1 MFQAIDLNPHQNPV
15 WVLLGRDV
23 DITHATQLDSNTFI
37 CSGCFGSFSDTSVGE
52 QLKVSAMLM
61 QSQRQDKTQR
71 PLSSHLGMHCDTIP
85 ILEH

>member
-1 MFQAIDLNPHQNPV
+1 MFQAIGLNPHQNLV

-23 DITHATQLDSNTFI
+23 DIIHATQLDSNTLI

-52 QLKVSAMLM
+52 QLKVSAVLM

-71 PLSSHLGMHCDTIP
+71 QLTQQSPGH
-85 ILEH
+85 